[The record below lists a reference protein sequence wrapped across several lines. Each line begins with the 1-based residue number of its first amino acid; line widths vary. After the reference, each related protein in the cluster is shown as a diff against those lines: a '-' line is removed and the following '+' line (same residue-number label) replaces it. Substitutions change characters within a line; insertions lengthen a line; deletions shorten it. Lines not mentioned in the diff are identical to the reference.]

1 MVKLTAPLFSL
12 GASGTIGKAVT
23 YSNWKGRA
31 FARQRVIPHNPQS
44 GGQVGARAMWAFIT
58 QNWAALTTAEKATW
72 EARAG
77 QTIISPFNA
86 YTSYNAKRFS
96 TFNAPSQEDP
106 AAEANTPGTI
116 VTFTATGGV
125 REVVLDIALSVAADN
140 WGIAVFRSTSTGF
153 TPSITNLVYARLLDS
168 VTPIQIV
175 DTPLDP
181 DTYYYDAK
189 VFTDDGLY
197 GSLEGE
203 INGVV
208 T

>member
-1 MVKLTAPLFSL
+1 MVKLTGPLFSL
-12 GASGTIGKAVT
+12 GASGTIGKTVT
-23 YSNWKGRA
+23 YSSWKGRA
-31 FARQRVIPHNPQS
+31 FARQRVIPHNPRS

-58 QNWAALTTAEKATW
+58 QAWDALTTAEKATW

-106 AAEANTPGTI
+106 ALEANTPGTLT
-116 VTFTATGGV
+116 TFSAAGGV
-125 REVVLDIALSVAADN
+125 REVVLDVGLSVLADN
-140 WGIAVFRSTSTGF
+140 WGVVVFRSTTTSF
-153 TPSITNLVYARLLDS
+153 TPSITNIVFARLLIDTS
-168 VTPIQIV
+168 TIQIV

-189 VFTDDGLY
+189 VFTDDGLF
-197 GSLEGE
+197 GALKGE
-203 INGVV
+203 ING
-208 T
+208 TST

>member
-31 FARQRVIPHNPQS
+31 FARQRVIPNNPKS

-58 QNWAALTTAEKATW
+58 QNWDALTSAEKATW
-72 EARAG
+72 EARAA

-86 YTSYNAKRFS
+86 YTSYNAKRFA

-116 VTFTATGGV
+116 LTFTATGGV
-125 REVVLDIALSVAADN
+125 REVVLDIELSVAADN
-140 WGIAVFRSTSTGF
+140 WGIAVFRSTTTGF
-153 TPSITNLVYARLLDS
+153 TPSITNVVFARLLDS
-168 VTPIQIV
+168 TTAIQIV

-189 VFTDDGLY
+189 CFTDDGLY
-197 GSLEGE
+197 GALKGE
-203 INGVV
+203 ING
-208 T
+208 TST